1 MKWYGIDEDIY
12 IALVELITEVHE
24 CAKQSGDMESET
36 YYFYLLGELEECKV
50 VARGESMNSD
60 QEQRLLKLKRYLK
73 MLHDGLK
80 LNDIQ
85 KKSIKN
91 KTPKRYTKKM
101 IPQSIPLKEIKS
113 ILINDPE
120 LTNKERFDLYY
131 DEYLRVKKE
140 SALEKIKPLDVILKE
155 LGIDKYNNKKI

>member
-1 MKWYGIDEDIY
+1 
-12 IALVELITEVHE
+12 
-24 CAKQSGDMESET
+24 
-36 YYFYLLGELEECKV
+36 
-50 VARGESMNSD
+50 
-60 QEQRLLKLKRYLK
+60 
-73 MLHDGLK
+73 
-80 LNDIQ
+80 
-85 KKSIKN
+85 
-91 KTPKRYTKKM
+91 M